1 VERRLRPAR
10 PHASEGRARIHAPS
24 TELRGASRPPAPSP
38 PRKRRRTPGVL
49 LFTRWILPA
58 VIIVAGLVALSFGTL
73 DALYGGS
80 TLIAAGIA
88 VWLISWAYRYGL
100 SSDDERDA
108 EARARAYFERFGRW
122 PDER

>member
-1 VERRLRPAR
+1 MRPAR
-10 PHASEGRARIHAPS
+10 SHASQGRARIHAPQA
-24 TELRGASRPPAPSP
+24 ELRGVSRPPVP
-38 PRKRRRTPGVL
+38 PPARRRRRTPGVL

-88 VWLISWAYRYGL
+88 VWLISWAYRYG
-100 SSDDERDA
+100 SGSDDERDA

-122 PDER
+122 PDEH

>member
-1 VERRLRPAR
+1 MSGPRRLAR
-10 PHASEGRARIHAPS
+10 PHASQGRARIHAP
-24 TELRGASRPPAPSP
+24 GAQRAGAAAPKP
-38 PRKRRRTPGVL
+38 PRARRRATPRVL
-49 LFTRWILPA
+49 LFTRWILPGA
-58 VIIVAGLVALSFGTL
+58 IIVAGLVAISFDTL

-88 VWLISWAYRYGL
+88 VWLISWAYRYGTR
-100 SSDDERDA
+100 SDDERDA

>member
-1 VERRLRPAR
+1 LQPAR
-10 PHASEGRARIHAPS
+10 PHASQGRARIHAPG
-24 TELRGASRPPAPSP
+24 TEVRGASRPPAPSP
-38 PRKRRRTPGVL
+38 ARKRRRTSHVL

-58 VIIVAGLVALSFGTL
+58 GIVVAGVVALSFGTI

-88 VWLISWAYRYGL
+88 VWLISWAYRYGVR
-100 SSDDERDA
+100 SDDERDA